1 MKNLKFVVFF
11 LVTFLSFDRSYAEVA
26 FSIDNKEIPKTK
38 VMFLGFD
45 SSDPQLKS
53 DTFEIFERIRKNLK
67 TTDLFEII
75 FQSGSQELGAFGVV
89 PTSLDSVMNAVASI
103 NPIEVMPDFDKY
115 NKIGVGAIV
124 IGSFSYDVNGNLE
137 TKIRMW
143 DVLDQRQLFGKFYST
158 SRGNYKKIANLISDE
173 VFKSI
178 SGEKVGHFNT
188 QILYVSEAGSVNN
201 LVKRINI
208 IDFDGENRRIL
219 TNGENLVLT
228 PVFSK
233 KQNEIF
239 YLSYAQGRPQIF
251 SLDVKSFKTK
261 KVGNFNGATF
271 APAAHTK
278 DQNLLLMSATIDGN
292 TDIYEMNILTNS
304 AKRLTKTP
312 AIDTTPS
319 YSPDGKLIAFASDRD
334 SSQQLYIMDSRGDSV
349 RKISFEGG
357 SYAKPIW
364 SPDGNLIAFTKIK
377 SNRFYVGVMSP
388 SNKGEKILTS
398 GYLVEGAKWSPNGRY
413 LIYSKKTSQFGRG
426 SVPRLFICDIVT
438 GFEFEVPTPVGEGAT
453 DPDWA

>member
-1 MKNLKFVVFF
+1 MRLLKIFPI
-11 LVTFLSFDRSYAEVA
+11 LTIIFLSLNNAQASVA

-38 VMFLGFD
+38 VLFLGFD
-45 SSDPQLKS
+45 SSDRQLKS
-53 DTFEIFERIRKNLK
+53 DTFEVFERIRKNLK

-75 FQSGSQELGAFGVV
+75 FQAGPQEVGAFGVSS
-89 PTSLDSVMNAVASI
+89 PSLDSVINAVASI

-124 IGSFSYDVNGNLE
+124 IGSFSYDANGNLE

-173 VFKSI
+173 VFKAI
-178 SGEKVGHFNT
+178 SGEKLGHFNT
-188 QILYVSEAGSVNN
+188 QILYVSESGSVNN
-201 LVKRINI
+201 LIKRINI
-208 IDFDGENRRIL
+208 IDFDGENRRFL

-228 PVFSK
+228 PAFSK
-233 KQNEIF
+233 KVNEIF
-239 YLSYAQGRPQIF
+239 YLSYSQGRPQIF

-261 KVGNFNGATF
+261 KVGNFNGTTF
-271 APAAHTK
+271 SPASHPK

-292 TDIYEMNILTNS
+292 TDIYEMNVLTNS
-304 AKRLTKTP
+304 AKRLTKSP

-334 SSQQLYIMDSRGDSV
+334 SSQQLYIMDLRGDSV
-349 RKISFEGG
+349 RRISSEGG
-357 SYAKPIW
+357 SYSKPIW

-388 SNKGEKILTS
+388 NNKGEKILTS
-398 GYLVEGAKWSPNGRY
+398 AYLVEGARWSPNGRY
-413 LIYSKKTSQFGRG
+413 LIYSKKTSQYGRG
-426 SVPRLFICDIVT
+426 SIPRLFICDIVT
-438 GFEFEVPTPVGEGAT
+438 GFEFEVPTPSGEGAT